1 MKITCT
7 STSLNDNI
15 PLTGRSLQKRGKNRY
30 RILYSEVNTS
40 QDADVQ
46 EMFDNF
52 QAEISVSNPYDDAEY
67 AWAIIKDGVI
77 RIIKDGKVIAKEFYF
92 NADDEDLENEEWCDS
107 VINRALDALEKL
119 NSKIESRIIHSSEKV
134 ETDDEFDG
142 FTYVGTQNGWFLYRK
157 IVNGKGKWKALDGY
171 KFDEKDF
178 AENAI
183 DITYYQALGYE
194 PLPARNQTE
203 ELSRKLGEALLPNS
217 SVTGAAD
224 IIDGYWFFTRHGV
237 QPGSVPKDVEI
248 LDMIDTAEGTFVKF
262 NRFLSTKELN
272 YYDMV
277 EKAPEGI
284 TSAEDVQDHDV
295 YEDIKEI
302 GQEFTS
308 ENTSINSK
316 KLPAVFNMVS
326 FNPGTVNLDY
336 GGGRFDN
343 VAEYLE
349 QYDVVNL
356 VYDPYNRSSEHNREV
371 IRLIREHGGADTATC
386 SNVLNVIKEREVRLN
401 VLKNISKLVKA
412 GGTIYI
418 TVYEGKGNNEGTPT
432 KSGYQLNRKTADYLE
447 EIQEV
452 FPECKRRG
460 KLIECVNSGAIM
472 SSIYDDD
479 TSWIL
484 LERKSVPDESGF
496 YTDYCLYQNEDETEY
511 VCIFGDRDVYTPDNT
526 EPDAEFDTYEEAKE
540 WFDYYEGF
548 VEEDDIY
555 SSTMSDMIPKLKEE
569 LKSAVTDTMLSEEF
583 GFSENE
589 VEQYSAIDVYVKD
602 NNIVC
607 EIRAEVSF
615 DGLMELCDNCNQ
627 VVEKYYKDA
636 YFDPEEPGIATA
648 YIPIN
653 DITGAI
659 TAMEDSMLE
668 PPEPKEYDEV
678 TEEFEI
684 EVDLSGVV
692 IQLEDN
698 SWDYEDDSYEF
709 AANEDGKDYRSE
721 YGVYVDDTTGVVEKI
736 DELIEKDIP
745 IGTGRYELSGYVYLV
760 YDVTGIDSDKD
771 YYPDGDYEEEIYTD
785 NAKAEFNFEKSYV
798 KDFQI
803 KKL

>member
-1 MKITCT
+1 MINVVTTPQYQKALKKLKKQNKTETIKKLDEIIGKLARFEITT
-7 STSLNDNI
+7 EYKNHKLKGTDVYDLHVEPDLILLYRYVGNAIVISLELADLVNHDK
-15 PLTGRSLQKRGKNRY
+15 LKSALKN
-30 RILYSEVNTS
+30 
-40 QDADVQ
+40 
-46 EMFDNF
+46 
-52 QAEISVSNPYDDAEY
+52 
-67 AWAIIKDGVI
+67 
-77 RIIKDGKVIAKEFYF
+77 
-92 NADDEDLENEEWCDS
+92 
-107 VINRALDALEKL
+107 
-119 NSKIESRIIHSSEKV
+119 IHSS
-134 ETDDEFDG
+134 TDVRNNDVLTDEFIDSYLLAKMQFEEIYHLQDG
-142 FTYVGTQNGWFLYRK
+142 YVELD
-157 IVNGKGKWKALDGY
+157 GKGDVDDTVAISIHLQNKFGEVCEGYVCVNMYNNSSDEILDILQTG
-171 KFDEKDF
+171 
-178 AENAI
+178 AETLIRTSEI
-183 DITYYQALGYE
+183 D
-194 PLPARNQTE
+194 E
-203 ELSRKLGEALLPNS
+203 ELVES

-224 IIDGYWFFTRHGV
+224 GIDGYWFFTRHGV

-248 LDMIDTAEGTFVKF
+248 LDIIDTAEGTFVKF

-284 TSAEDVQDHDV
+284 TSAEDVQDDDV

-316 KLPAVFNMVS
+316 KVPAVFKMVH
-326 FNPGTVNLDY
+326 FEPGTVNCDF
-336 GGGRFDN
+336 GGGKFN
-343 VAEYLE
+343 TAAEYLE

-356 VYDPYNRSSEHNREV
+356 VYNPYNRSSEHNREV

-386 SNVLNVIKEREVRLN
+386 SNVLNVIKEPEVRLN

-548 VEEDDIY
+548 VDEDDIY

-602 NNIVC
+602 NSIVC